1 MVAGIIIDTFGALKD
16 DMLEKKSFLEDYC
29 FICGIDSEKLD
40 KATQYGKYSHIK
52 KNHYMWNYVFYKVF
66 LFFKPKA
73 DLSGNETFV
82 KRLMI
87 LNDIDWFPI
96 K

>member
-40 KATQYGKYSHIK
+40 KYTQYGKYSHIK

-73 DLSGNETFV
+73 DLSGN
-82 KRLMI
+82 
-87 LNDIDWFPI
+87 
-96 K
+96 